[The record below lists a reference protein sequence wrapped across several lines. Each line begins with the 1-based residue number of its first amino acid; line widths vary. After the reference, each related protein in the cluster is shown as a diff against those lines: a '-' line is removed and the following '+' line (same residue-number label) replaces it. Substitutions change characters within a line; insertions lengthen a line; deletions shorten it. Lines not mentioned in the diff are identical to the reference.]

1 MQCPGQDNRYWD
13 GEAVFEISCPHCG
26 NELEFFKDD
35 SQRTCKKCGKRVL
48 NPRIDFGCAAY
59 CSHAEQCLGAMPPEL
74 LAKQKNLF
82 KDRLSLA
89 VRKELADREELFKKA
104 SLCTEIAEQ
113 LCKEEQRGD
122 MAAVLAATLLL
133 PIEKPATLLEELQA
147 DAKMIEAVTRLLNR
161 QQPGSDEEQAS
172 ADIFHDA
179 CLLTELQS
187 DPQQQT
193 EPSFKTASGDKA
205 YNEGNEFAPT

>member
-13 GEAVFEISCPHCG
+13 GEAVFEVSCPHCG

-35 SQRTCKKCGKRVL
+35 SQRSCKKCGNRVL

-82 KDRLSLA
+82 KDKLSLA
-89 VRKELADREELFKKA
+89 VRKQFVGREELFKKA
-104 SLCTEIAEQ
+104 CLCTEIAEK

-122 MAAVLAATLLL
+122 MAAVLAAALLL
-133 PIEKPATLLEELQA
+133 DIETPGALLEELKA
-147 DAKMIEAVTRLLNR
+147 DPKMIAAVNRLLGH
-161 QQPGSDEEQAS
+161 QPPDTDEEQAS
-172 ADIFHDA
+172 ADIFNDA

-187 DPQQQT
+187 APQTQAN
-193 EPSFKTASGDKA
+193 PSFRTASGSKVSK
-205 YNEGNEFAPT
+205 EL

>member
-13 GEAVFEISCPHCG
+13 GEAVFEVSCPHCG

-35 SQRTCKKCGKRVL
+35 SQRSCKKCGNRVL

-82 KDRLSLA
+82 KDKLSLA
-89 VRKELADREELFKKA
+89 VRKQLVGQEELVKKA
-104 SLCTEIAEQ
+104 SFRTEIAEK
-113 LCKEEQRGD
+113 LCKQEQRGN

-133 PIEKPATLLEELQA
+133 DIDRPGCLLEELQA
-147 DAKMIEAVTRLLNR
+147 GAEMIEAVSRLLNHL
-161 QQPGSDEEQAS
+161 PSKTDEEQAS

-179 CLLTELQS
+179 CLLTELHSAPEMQAA
-187 DPQQQT
+187 
-193 EPSFKTASGDKA
+193 SFKTASGSRAGK
-205 YNEGNEFAPT
+205 EL